1 MGSTDK
7 IRRILSLVERLQSGR
22 LYNARQLADLCE
34 VSHRTMFRDLKV
46 LQKSGIPVLYD
57 DQRRGYFMPAASF
70 LPPTDLTLQEALAMI
85 VLTQELGD
93 RDRGLPF
100 QDAALNAS
108 LKFLSNIAGQLKS
121 YLGDVASAMHVRMEP
136 RHPLDG
142 SRSHYEVLQQALVDK
157 RKVRLR
163 YNSLFDGREIGLLLS
178 PYVMMFSRRSW
189 YVIGR
194 SSLHRDVRTFHL
206 GRILESTITD
216 DSFKPPP
223 RFSAAKHLGLAWHMI
238 REPGKKARVVV
249 RFRPL
254 VASNVAE
261 VTWHPTQQITH
272 RDDGSI
278 DFSVTVEGLREISWW
293 ILGYGDQAEV
303 LEPRELREMI
313 AERVR
318 GMAATYGIA
327 ESRTPGAA
335 TPARPRRRSS

>member
-70 LPPTDLTLQEALAMI
+70 LPPTDLTLQEALALI
-85 VLTQELGD
+85 ILTNELGD

-100 QDAALNAS
+100 QDAARNAS

-121 YLGDVASAMHVRMEP
+121 YLGDVSSATHVRMEP

-142 SRSHYEVLQQALVDK
+142 SRTHYEVLQQALADK

-163 YNSLFDGREIGLLLS
+163 YNSFYEGREIGLLLS

-206 GRILESTITD
+206 GRILESTPTD

-238 REPGKKARVVV
+238 REPDKKARVVV
-249 RFRPL
+249 HFQSL
-254 VASNVAE
+254 VAANVAE
-261 VTWHPTQQITH
+261 VTWHPTQQIVH

-278 DFSVTVEGLREISWW
+278 EFSATVEGLREISWW

-303 LEPRELREMI
+303 LEPRELRDMI
-313 AERVR
+313 ADRVR
-318 GMAATYGIA
+318 GMAATYGLTGLKTSPEA
-327 ESRTPGAA
+327 ARTRKR
-335 TPARPRRRSS
+335 AR